1 MKRQYRASVRA
12 VLTAVSLAAVLS
24 LYSTA
29 RGEESKVTELM
40 PAAQQ
45 NAVVRQ
51 YCGGCHSDA
60 LMYGGLSVEHFDAAH
75 PEPSLAA
82 MLVSKVTN
90 GQSPG
95 VVNAAIHGP
104 DANATILGFMKAS
117 AMGAA
122 GKGVPDEKTQVA
134 FVRALSAEAAGA
146 EQWDS
151 HWTEKPPTE
160 SRELTA
166 TIVRQLP
173 STKFAGK
180 IDMYRLILTCR
191 VATHEGEIK
200 LAWANGVPEEGREIT
215 VEVDGK
221 TQIAHKVEGGKKQG
235 NGSGGPGAT
244 VLYPNG
250 SEASMPFPTQSL
262 TIRNVFP
269 DETVVFPFENLGK
282 TVRRDLST
290 CFTADDRT
298 H

>member
-1 MKRQYRASVRA
+1 MS
-12 VLTAVSLAAVLS
+12 
-24 LYSTA
+24 
-29 RGEESKVTELM
+29 
-40 PAAQQ
+40 AAQQ
-45 NAVVRQ
+45 NSVVRQ
-51 YCGGCHSDA
+51 YCGSCHSDA

-75 PEPSLAA
+75 PEPSLVA

-95 VVNAAIHGP
+95 VVNAAIHGL
-104 DANATILGFMKAS
+104 DADATILGFMKAS

-134 FVRALSAEAAGA
+134 FVKALSAEATGA

-151 HWTEKPPTE
+151 HWAEQPPTA

-166 TIVRQLP
+166 TIVRELA

-221 TQIAHKVEGGKKQG
+221 ASLTHKVEGGKRQG

-244 VLYPNG
+244 VLYPSG
-250 SEASMPFPTQSL
+250 PETSMPFPTQSL

-269 DETVVFPFENLGK
+269 DETVVFPFEDLSQ
-282 TVRRDLST
+282 TARRDLST
-290 CFTADDRT
+290 CFAADNRT